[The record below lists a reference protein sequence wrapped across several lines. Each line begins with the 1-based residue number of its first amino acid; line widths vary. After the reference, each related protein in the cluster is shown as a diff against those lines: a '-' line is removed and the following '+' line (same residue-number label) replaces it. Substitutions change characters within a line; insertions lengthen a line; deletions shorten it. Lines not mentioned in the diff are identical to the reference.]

1 MSGYFVEVFLCFSL
15 TYIVIGYFVK
25 VFLVLHG
32 LRILWLIICRSF
44 SGSAWTTIFLV
55 NLWKSLVNLRKFFL
69 VFHRLQFFN

>member
-44 SGSAWTTIFLV
+44 SGSAICGS
-55 NLWKSLVNLRKFFL
+55 LWLIYESFF
-69 VFHRLQFFN
+69 